1 MPFKKR
7 MRLHLMK
14 CRAATV
20 TVNLTLW
27 VSVFLW
33 GAAAHSQL
41 PKKQI
46 VLPSS
51 KILMEPVPGMP
62 RPVNSFPATLAVHPS
77 RRYVAILNNGYGTE
91 ESRFQQSIAIL
102 NLETDQL
109 QDFPDQRFLV
119 NAHQTYFL
127 GMGFSSDG
135 SRLYVSVASITDPA
149 GVSAG
154 DLGNGIAVYGFKEGL
169 ISPQGFIKIPLQSIP
184 KGKQYNP
191 ALPILPLGKSIPYP
205 AGLTIVPSSKG
216 DEILVADDLSDNALL
231 LDATNGK
238 VLHEFDLTTSVHIPA
253 AYPYAVVATRDGSRA
268 YCSLW
273 NDSSIAEL
281 NLQSG
286 RVVKRIPL
294 LRPDLATAPGSHP
307 TAMLLSRDEKQ
318 LYVTLSNAD
327 KVAIVDTASGQLSG
341 LLSTLLPGQEY
352 GGTYPT
358 ALVESPDGKQLFVSN
373 SGSDAIAVFDS
384 GATESLAPRAALG
397 FVPTEWYPT
406 ALAIRGDDLVIASGK
421 GTSSS
426 SNAGY
431 MPDWASRDGHRFHP
445 YVVAML
451 HGSIARVSIRQVRA
465 DLARL
470 TMEVEQ
476 SNLMQEHRFSIPFVE
491 ASNPIHH
498 VIYIIKENRTYDQV
512 LGDLKP
518 GDADPSLTMYGEDIT
533 PNQHALAKQF
543 GIVDNFYCSGNVSGD
558 GHVWSTAA
566 ISSDYTERTWQAM
579 QRGDERPYDYEG
591 DVDHDYPLLEGIPDA
606 NEPATGY
613 IWTNVARHGLTHRN
627 YAEYVESQWCDSSS
641 QVTDAKENHPV
652 PPGTSCAKQFIR
664 PGDPLPDYLGKS
676 TSLPSPWPWPI
687 PILFRNVV
695 TKPEIVG
702 HVDLRFPDFRI
713 TYPDQLR
720 ADEFLR
726 EFNGFVEGRKTG
738 KAEELPQFVVMRL
751 PNDHTGGTT
760 PGYPTPAAMV
770 ADNDLALGRVIDSV
784 SHSPYWDDTAILI
797 LEDDAQ
803 DGPDH
808 VDAHRSAA
816 FVVSKYSPSSTNH
829 PFVDHTFYTT
839 VSMIHTMEV
848 LLGLPPMNNNDAH
861 AAVMGSLFSG
871 PGNQLPFT
879 ADYRNLTNKLI
890 YTVNSKDAPGAQ
902 ESSKMDFS
910 HADMADFERLNLIL
924 WRDRKG
930 DLPIPPV
937 RHATLADGN

>member
-1 MPFKKR
+1 MCSKKR
-7 MRLHLMK
+7 MHLLSMK
-14 CRAATV
+14 VRALARAV
-20 TVNLTLW
+20 SLAMW
-27 VSVFLW
+27 VLVFLW
-33 GAAAHSQL
+33 VATAQSQN
-41 PKKQI
+41 PKKHI

-62 RPVNSFPATLAVHPS
+62 RPVNSFPATLALHPS
-77 RRYVAILNNGYGTE
+77 GRYVAILNNGYGTE
-91 ESRFQQSIAIL
+91 ESRFEQSIAIL

-109 QDFPDQRFLV
+109 QNYPDPRFLV

-127 GMGFSSDG
+127 GLGFSSDG
-135 SRLYVSVASITDPA
+135 SRLYVSVASVTDPA
-149 GVSAG
+149 GASAG
-154 DLGNGIAVYGFKEGL
+154 DLGNGIAVYGFRDGKV
-169 ISPQGFIKIPLQSIP
+169 SPQGFIKIPLQPIP
-184 KGKQYNP
+184 RGKQYNP
-191 ALPILPLGKSIPYP
+191 ALPILPQGKSIPYP
-205 AGLTIVPSSKG
+205 AGLTIVQTSKG

-238 VLHEFDLTTSVHIPA
+238 VLRAFDLTTGKHIPA
-253 AYPYAVVATRDGSRA
+253 AYPYAVVATRDGVRA

-281 NLQSG
+281 NLKTGQ
-286 RVVKRIPL
+286 VVKRIPL
-294 LRPDLATAPGSHP
+294 LRPRSATAPGSHP
-307 TAMLLSRDEKQ
+307 TAMLLSSDEKR

-327 KVAIVDTASGQLSG
+327 EVAVLDTASGQLSG

-352 GGTYPT
+352 GGSYPT
-358 ALVESPDGKQLFVSN
+358 ALAESPDGKQLFISN
-373 SGSDAIAVFDS
+373 SGSDAVAVFDS
-384 GATESLAPRAALG
+384 DSNDSLVPRPALG
-397 FVPTEWYPT
+397 FIPTEWYPT

-426 SNAGY
+426 PNAGF
-431 MPDWASRDGHRFHP
+431 MPERASMKGHRMHP
-445 YVVAML
+445 YIVALL
-451 HGSIARVSIRQVRA
+451 HGSIARVSIRKVET
-465 DLARL
+465 DLASL
-470 TMEVEQ
+470 TAEVEQ
-476 SNLMQEHRFSIPFVE
+476 SNLMQERRFSIPFVGD
-491 ASNPIHH
+491 SNPIRH
-498 VIYIIKENRTYDQV
+498 VIYIIKENRTYDQI

-543 GIVDNFYCSGNVSGD
+543 GILDNFYCSGNVSGD

-566 ISSDYTERTWQAM
+566 ISSDYTERTWQVM

-591 DVDHDYPLLEGIPDA
+591 DVDHDYPLVEGIPDA
-606 NEPATGY
+606 DEPATGY

-641 QVTDAKENHPV
+641 QVTDAKENHPL
-652 PPGTSCAKQFIR
+652 PPGTKCPKQFIR
-664 PGDPLPDYLGKS
+664 LGDRLPHNVGMPHGS
-676 TSLPSPWPWPI
+676 ASPWPWPI
-687 PILFRNVV
+687 PVLFRNIA

-720 ADEFLR
+720 ADEFLN
-726 EFNGFVEGRKTG
+726 EFDGFVEARKTG
-738 KAEELPQFVVMRL
+738 RGEGLPQFVVMRL
-751 PNDHTGGTT
+751 PNDHTAGTK
-760 PGYPTPAAMV
+760 PGYPTPAALV

-808 VDAHRSAA
+808 VDAHRSFA
-816 FVVSKYSPSSTNH
+816 FVVSKYSPSSADH
-829 PFVDHTFYTT
+829 PFVDHNFYTT

-861 AAVMGSLFSG
+861 AAIMGPLFSG
-871 PGNQLPFT
+871 PGNQPPFT
-879 ADYRNLTNKLI
+879 ADYRNLSDKLI
-890 YTVNSKDAPGAQ
+890 YKMNLRDAPGAK
-902 ESSKMDFS
+902 ESSEMDFS
-910 HADMADFERLNLIL
+910 HADVADAQKLNLIL

-930 DLPIPPV
+930 TIPMPPA
-937 RHATLADGN
+937 RHTAFSDGN

>member
-1 MPFKKR
+1 
-7 MRLHLMK
+7 
-14 CRAATV
+14 
-20 TVNLTLW
+20 
-27 VSVFLW
+27 
-33 GAAAHSQL
+33 
-41 PKKQI
+41 
-46 VLPSS
+46 
-51 KILMEPVPGMP
+51 MEPVPGMP

-102 NLETDQL
+102 NLDTDQL
-109 QDFPDQRFLV
+109 QDFPDRRFLV
-119 NAHQTYFL
+119 GAHQTYFL
-127 GMGFSSDG
+127 GIGFSSDG
-135 SRLYVSVASITDPA
+135 SRLYVSVASMTDPA
-149 GVSAG
+149 GASAG
-154 DLGNGIAVYGFKEGL
+154 DLGNGIAVYGFKDGA

-184 KGKQYNP
+184 RGKQYNP
-191 ALPILPLGKSIPYP
+191 ALPILPPGKAIPYP
-205 AGLTIVPSSKG
+205 AGLTIIPTSRG
-216 DEILVADDLSDNALL
+216 DEILVADDLADNALL
-231 LDATNGK
+231 LNATNGK
-238 VLHEFDLTTSVHIPA
+238 VLHVFDLTTSKHIPA
-253 AYPYAVVATRDGSRA
+253 AYPYGVVVTRDGGRA

-281 NLQSG
+281 NLQTG
-286 RVVKRIPL
+286 QVVKRIPL
-294 LRPDLATAPGSHP
+294 LRPGLATAPGSHP
-307 TAMLLSRDEKQ
+307 TAVLLSSDEKR
-318 LYVTLSNAD
+318 LYVALSNAD
-327 KVAIVDTASGQLSG
+327 KVAIVDAASGQMSG

-352 GGTYPT
+352 GGSYPT
-358 ALVESPDGKQLFVSN
+358 ALAESPDGKELFVSN

-384 GATESLAPRAALG
+384 GATESLAPRAAIG
-397 FVPTEWYPT
+397 FIPTEWYPT

-426 SNAGY
+426 ANAGY

-451 HGSIARVSIRQVRA
+451 HGSIARVSIRQVVA

-476 SNLMQEHRFSIPFVE
+476 SNLMQEDRFSIPFVG

-518 GDADPSLTMYGEDIT
+518 GDADPTLTMYGEEIT
-533 PNQHALAKQF
+533 PNHHALARQF
-543 GIVDNFYCSGNVSGD
+543 GILDNFYCSGNVSGD

-591 DVDHDYPLLEGIPDA
+591 DVNHDYPLLEGIPDA

-613 IWTNVARHGLTHRN
+613 IWTNVASHGLTHRN

-652 PPGTSCAKQFIR
+652 PPGTSCPKQFIR
-664 PGDPLPDYLGKS
+664 PGDPLPDRLGRS
-676 TSLPSPWPWPI
+676 TSSPSPWPWPI
-687 PILFRNVV
+687 PILFRNVA

-720 ADEFLR
+720 ADEFLN
-726 EFNGFVEGRKTG
+726 EFDGFVEARKTG
-738 KAEELPQFVVMRL
+738 RGEELPQFVVMRL
-751 PNDHTGGTT
+751 PNDHTGGTI
-760 PGYPTPAAMV
+760 PGYPTPAALV
-770 ADNDLALGRVIDSV
+770 ADNDLALGRVVDSV

-816 FVVSKYSPSSTNH
+816 FVVSKYSPSSTDH

-861 AAVMGSLFSG
+861 SAVMGSLFSG
-871 PGNQLPFT
+871 PGNQPPFT
-879 ADYRNLTNKLI
+879 ADYRNLINKLM
-890 YTVNSKDAPGAQ
+890 YTVNSKDTPGAQ

-910 HADMADFERLNLIL
+910 HADVADARRLNLIL

-930 DLPIPPV
+930 VTPMPPARHTVLP
-937 RHATLADGN
+937 DGD